1 MARGWSRDERWSW
14 PVGWADGGWG
24 DEWFGMGGSANLLGG
39 CGQGLGERE
48 RQALDMD
55 WNGHG
60 MEIGDWDRRWRME
73 EGRDLGGPWKAS
85 AVADKSW
92 GLRLWEACK
101 KTGFMNRWWWV
112 DSGSCTS
119 TCAWMEWSGVEWKD
133 WREPL
138 GWGLGSGRAPGRIGV
153 EEQWVRRDGMMG

>member
-1 MARGWSRDERWSW
+1 
-14 PVGWADGGWG
+14 
-24 DEWFGMGGSANLLGG
+24 MGGSGNLLGG

-60 MEIGDWDRRWRME
+60 MGMEIGDWDGRWRME
-73 EGRDLGGPWKAS
+73 EGRERGGPWEAS

-92 GLRLWEACK
+92 ALRLWVACK

-119 TCAWMEWSGVEWKD
+119 TCAWMEWSGVEW
-133 WREPL
+133 
-138 GWGLGSGRAPGRIGV
+138 SGRNGGSH
-153 EEQWVRRDGMMG
+153 WVGDLEVAEHLGGLEWRSSGW